1 MDPHMCKQ
9 KSKNL
14 SLYLFNI
21 YWSTKFIS
29 KIWSLL
35 SFFPRSPPHKRLIR
49 DYKKSDSATI
59 KKALDWVNWEKL
71 FDTKDINAQVSILS
85 KAILNAF
92 ENYIPSKYITIDDKD
107 PVWMD
112 ENIKSKIKTKNLLY
126 KQYIQNGRLE
136 SGFVFL

>member
-1 MDPHMCKQ
+1 M
-9 KSKNL
+9 
-14 SLYLFNI
+14 
-21 YWSTKFIS
+21 S
-29 KIWSLL
+29 KIWRLL

-59 KKALDWVNWEKL
+59 KKALGWVNWEKL